1 MYAVRRHVSEGSP
14 TTKSLAPRLSAA
26 LLLLTAQCL
35 PAAPP
40 PRHWLHR
47 WSFVHLQTAIAKSW
61 HHSLRD
67 VAPSHSSLRSI
78 PSLKPPSTD
87 SRATYFGGVELASA
101 NRNLSTFSLGYK
113 GPVEIFLAF
122 LATSQAARL
131 LVRVKDIDG
140 RPVMHILAQFKASG
154 ELHKMA
160 PADQRENVDSRDACP
175 CGKSDSY

>member
-1 MYAVRRHVSEGSP
+1 VQPTLAASNSP
-14 TTKSLAPRLSAA
+14 RPIETSVP
-26 LLLLTAQCL
+26 
-35 PAAPP
+35 
-40 PRHWLHR
+40 
-47 WSFVHLQTAIAKSW
+47 
-61 HHSLRD
+61 
-67 VAPSHSSLRSI
+67 
-78 PSLKPPSTD
+78 
-87 SRATYFGGVELASA
+87 
-101 NRNLSTFSLGYK
+101 SLGYK